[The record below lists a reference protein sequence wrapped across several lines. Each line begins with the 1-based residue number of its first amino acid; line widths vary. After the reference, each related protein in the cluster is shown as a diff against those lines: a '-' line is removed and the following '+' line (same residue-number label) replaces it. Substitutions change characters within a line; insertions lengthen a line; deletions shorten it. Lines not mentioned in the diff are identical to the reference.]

1 MNKKVL
7 IAFECSGV
15 VRRAFRAV
23 GCDAYSNDLQP
34 ADDDSEFHILGD
46 AIDAIK
52 SQEWDLIIAH
62 PPCTALAVSGNST
75 YAEGMPK
82 YSERLSAIDYTM
94 DLFQLCCSVAP
105 KVCMENPVGVLP
117 VKPSQYVQPWQFG
130 HAESKKTG
138 FWLFGL
144 PLLMETQ
151 NVKYEYDQLPK
162 NKAQRLH
169 YLSPSKDRA
178 KLRSE
183 TYTGIAQA
191 MAEQWSSLI

>member
-1 MNKKVL
+1 MIKKVL

-23 GCDAYSNDLQP
+23 GCEAYSNDLQP
-34 ADDDSEFHILGD
+34 ADDGSEFHIMGD

-82 YSERLSAIDYTM
+82 YSERLNAIDYTL

-105 KVCMENPVGVLP
+105 KVCLENPVGVLP

-144 PLLMETQ
+144 PLLMETK
-151 NVKYEYDQLPK
+151 NVKSEYDQLPK

>member
-1 MNKKVL
+1 MSKKVL

-23 GCDAYSNDLQP
+23 GCEAYSNDLQP
-34 ADDDSEFHILGD
+34 ADDGSEFHILGD

-82 YSERLSAIDYTM
+82 YSERLNAIDYTL

-151 NVKYEYDQLPK
+151 NVKSEYDQLPK

>member
-82 YSERLSAIDYTM
+82 YSERLNAIDYTM

>member
-1 MNKKVL
+1 MSKKVL

-23 GCDAYSNDLQP
+23 GCNAYSNDLQP
-34 ADDDSEFHILGD
+34 SDDGSEFHILGD

-105 KVCMENPVGVLP
+105 KVCMENPVGALP
-117 VKPSQYVQPWQFG
+117 VKHSQYVQPWQFG

-151 NVKYEYDQLPK
+151 NVKSEYDQLPK

-191 MAEQWSSLI
+191 MAEQWGSLI

>member
-1 MNKKVL
+1 MSKKVL

-23 GCDAYSNDLQP
+23 GCEAYSNDLQP

-82 YSERLSAIDYTM
+82 YSERLSAIDYTL

-151 NVKYEYDQLPK
+151 NVKSEYDQLPK

-191 MAEQWSSLI
+191 MAEQWGYLI

>member
-82 YSERLSAIDYTM
+82 HSERLSAIDYTM

>member
-82 YSERLSAIDYTM
+82 YSERLNAIDYTM

-151 NVKYEYDQLPK
+151 NVKSEYDQLPK

>member
-1 MNKKVL
+1 MSKKVL

-23 GCDAYSNDLQP
+23 GCNAYSNDLQP
-34 ADDDSEFHILGD
+34 SDDGSEFHILGD

-105 KVCMENPVGVLP
+105 RVCMENPVGVLP

-151 NVKYEYDQLPK
+151 NVKSEYDQLPK

-191 MAEQWSSLI
+191 MAEQWSPLI

>member
-1 MNKKVL
+1 MIKKVL

-23 GCDAYSNDLQP
+23 GCEAYSNDLQP
-34 ADDDSEFHILGD
+34 ADDGSEFHIMGD

-82 YSERLSAIDYTM
+82 YSERLNAIDYTL

-105 KVCMENPVGVLP
+105 KVCLENPVGVLP

-151 NVKYEYDQLPK
+151 NVKSEYDQLPK

>member
-1 MNKKVL
+1 MSKKVL

-23 GCDAYSNDLQP
+23 GCEAYSNDLQP
-34 ADDDSEFHILGD
+34 ADDGSEFHILGD

-82 YSERLSAIDYTM
+82 YSERLSAIDYTL

-144 PLLMETQ
+144 PLLMETK
-151 NVKYEYDQLPK
+151 NVKSEYDQLPK

>member
-1 MNKKVL
+1 MSKKVL

-23 GCDAYSNDLQP
+23 GCEAYSNDLQP
-34 ADDDSEFHILGD
+34 ADDDSKFHILGD

-82 YSERLSAIDYTM
+82 YSERLSAIDYTL

-151 NVKYEYDQLPK
+151 NVKSEYDQLPK

-191 MAEQWSSLI
+191 MAEQWGYLI

>member
-1 MNKKVL
+1 MSKKVL
-7 IAFECSGV
+7 IAFECSGI

-23 GCDAYSNDLQP
+23 GCSAYSNDLQP
-34 ADDDSEFHILGD
+34 ADDGSEFHILGD
-46 AIDAIK
+46 AIGAIK

-144 PLLMETQ
+144 PLLMETK
-151 NVKYEYDQLPK
+151 NVKSEYDQLPK

>member
-1 MNKKVL
+1 MSKKVL
-7 IAFECSGV
+7 IAFECSGI

-23 GCDAYSNDLQP
+23 GCEAYSNDLQP
-34 ADDDSEFHILGD
+34 ADDDSKFHILGD

-151 NVKYEYDQLPK
+151 NVKSEYDQLPK

>member
-1 MNKKVL
+1 
-7 IAFECSGV
+7 
-15 VRRAFRAV
+15 
-23 GCDAYSNDLQP
+23 
-34 ADDDSEFHILGD
+34 
-46 AIDAIK
+46 
-52 SQEWDLIIAH
+52 
-62 PPCTALAVSGNST
+62 
-75 YAEGMPK
+75 
-82 YSERLSAIDYTM
+82 
-94 DLFQLCCSVAP
+94 
-105 KVCMENPVGVLP
+105 MENPVGVLP

-144 PLLMETQ
+144 PLLMETK
-151 NVKYEYDQLPK
+151 NVKSEYDQLPK

>member
-1 MNKKVL
+1 MSKKVL

-23 GCDAYSNDLQP
+23 GCEAYSNDLQP
-34 ADDDSEFHILGD
+34 ADDGSDFHILGD
-46 AIDAIK
+46 AIDAIN

-94 DLFQLCCSVAP
+94 DLFQLCCLVAP

>member
-1 MNKKVL
+1 MSKKVL

-23 GCDAYSNDLQP
+23 GCEAYSNDLQP

-82 YSERLSAIDYTM
+82 YSERLSAIDYTL

-151 NVKYEYDQLPK
+151 NVKSEYDQLPK

-191 MAEQWSSLI
+191 MAEQWSPLI